1 LLVELAVP
9 VVTEVVGVLKV
20 EQVLC
25 CLTLS
30 RSWVVL
36 VVEVVERILTVK
48 PVELEGGVSC

>member
-9 VVTEVVGVLKV
+9 VVTEVVGALKV
-20 EQVLC
+20 EQVLF

-36 VVEVVERILTVK
+36 VVEVVERIIILKLV
-48 PVELEGGVSC
+48 VLEVGVSC